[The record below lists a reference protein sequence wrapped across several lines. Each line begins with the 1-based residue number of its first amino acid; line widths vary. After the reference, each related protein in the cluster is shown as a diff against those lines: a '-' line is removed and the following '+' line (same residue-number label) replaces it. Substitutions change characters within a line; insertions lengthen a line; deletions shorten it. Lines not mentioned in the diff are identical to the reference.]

1 MGISSPGIG
10 SGLDVNSI
18 VTKLMAV
25 ESQPLTALNAQTSH
39 YQAKLSAY
47 GSLSSAL
54 STFQGALGSLAD
66 LSKFQSYLATPTNT
80 TVLSASAASNAT
92 VGNYALNV
100 TALAQAQSLTAAGQ
114 TSTSAAIGSGT
125 PTTLTFAF
133 GATNGTTFTQ
143 DANQPDGTI
152 TIDSS
157 NNSLQGIRDAINS
170 AGIGVTATI
179 VNDGSATPYRLQLTS
194 ATGANKS
201 MAITAAA
208 GGDSAVS
215 SLLSYNPASTQTMVQ
230 SAAAQDAALTVN
242 GLAVLSSSNTVT
254 TAIPGVTLNLATTGS
269 SSLIIANDTAS
280 IQKSVQ
286 SFVGAYNTI
295 NSTIG
300 KLTSYDPT
308 TQQAGLLLG
317 DFATQSIQTK
327 LASIL
332 TTPLTG
338 LGNTSITTLS
348 QLGISFQKDGSL
360 TLDTGKLNTAIA
372 NNLPDIAGMFA
383 SIGRSTDSLV
393 QYTSSTTASQPGSYG
408 VTVTQLANQGSQA
421 GSINLNAGMTIAAAN
436 NTLNL
441 TLDGVSSAVTL
452 TSGTYTAAQLAA
464 LVQSSINGNTA
475 FSGAGSKVSV
485 AIDPT
490 SGMMTITSSRY
501 GSASNVTVTNSSAG
515 AALIGSTTSTA
526 GQDVAGTIDG
536 KVAGGSGQYLTG
548 AIGSNTEGLKL
559 LISGGTV
566 GSRGTINFSSGYANN
581 LNNYITAAL
590 NGGSISA
597 QTNGINQ
604 SLTDLAKQTTDMN
617 ARLVTIEANYRAQFT
632 ALDVLMGQLQTTST
646 YLTQQLAAISNNTP
660 KA

>member
-1 MGISSPGIG
+1 M
-10 SGLDVNSI
+10 
-18 VTKLMAV
+18 
-25 ESQPLTALNAQTSH
+25 
-39 YQAKLSAY
+39 
-47 GSLSSAL
+47 
-54 STFQGALGSLAD
+54 
-66 LSKFQSYLATPTNT
+66 
-80 TVLSASAASNAT
+80 
-92 VGNYALNV
+92 
-100 TALAQAQSLTAAGQ
+100 
-114 TSTSAAIGSGT
+114 
-125 PTTLTFAF
+125 
-133 GATNGTTFTQ
+133 
-143 DANQPDGTI
+143 
-152 TIDSS
+152 
-157 NNSLQGIRDAINS
+157 
-170 AGIGVTATI
+170 
-179 VNDGSATPYRLQLTS
+179 NDGSATPYRLQLTS

-501 GSASNVTVTNSSAG
+501 GSASNVAVTNSSAG

>member
-10 SGLDVNSI
+10 SGLDVNGI

-25 ESQPLTALNAQTSH
+25 ESQPLTALSNQTST

-54 STFQGALGSLAD
+54 STFQGTLSGLAD
-66 LSKFQSYLATPTNT
+66 LSKFQSYIATPSDT
-80 TVLSASAASNAT
+80 TVLTASAAASAT
-92 VGNYALNV
+92 VGNYALNI

-133 GATNGTTFTQ
+133 GTTSGTTFTQ
-143 DANQPDGTI
+143 DATQATGTVI
-152 TIDSS
+152 INSS
-157 NNSLQGIRDAINS
+157 NNSLLGIRDAIN
-170 AGIGVTATI
+170 AANIGVTATI

-201 MAITAAA
+201 MTITAAG
-208 GGDSAVS
+208 GGDATVS
-215 SLLSYNPASTQTMVQ
+215 GLLSYNPASVQTMTQ

-242 GLAVLSSSNTVT
+242 GLAVLSPSNTVT
-254 TAIPGVTLNLATTGS
+254 TAIPGVTLNLAKIGS
-269 SSLIIANDTAS
+269 SSLTIANDTAS

-286 SFVGAYNTI
+286 SFVDAYNSI

-327 LASIL
+327 LANIL

-348 QLGISFQKDGSL
+348 QLGVSVQKDGSL
-360 TLDTGKLNTAIA
+360 ALDTGKLNTAIA

-383 SIGRSTDSLV
+383 SVGRSTDSLV
-393 QYTSSTTASQPGSYG
+393 QYSSSTTATQPGNYA
-408 VTVTQLANQGSQA
+408 VAVTQLAAQGNQA
-421 GSINLNAGMTIAAAN
+421 GNINLNAGITIGAAN

-441 TLDGVSSAVTL
+441 TLDGTSSSVTL

-464 LVQSSINGNTA
+464 LVQSSINGNAA

-485 AIDPT
+485 AINST
-490 SGMMTITSSRY
+490 SGFMTITSSRY
-501 GSASNVTVTNSSAG
+501 GSASNVTVANSSAG
-515 AALIGSTTSTA
+515 AALIGATTSTA
-526 GQDVAGTIDG
+526 GLDVAGTING
-536 KVAGGSGQYLTG
+536 VAAGGSGQYLTG
-548 AIGSNTEGLKL
+548 AIGSTTEGLKL
-559 LISGGTV
+559 LISGGAV

-590 NGGSISA
+590 NGGTISA
-597 QTNGINQ
+597 QTDGINQ
-604 SLTDLAKQTTDMN
+604 SLTDLAKQTTDTK
-617 ARLVTIEANYRAQFT
+617 ARLVTIEAGYRAQFT

-646 YLTQQLAAISNNTP
+646 YLTQQLAAISSNTP
-660 KA
+660 K